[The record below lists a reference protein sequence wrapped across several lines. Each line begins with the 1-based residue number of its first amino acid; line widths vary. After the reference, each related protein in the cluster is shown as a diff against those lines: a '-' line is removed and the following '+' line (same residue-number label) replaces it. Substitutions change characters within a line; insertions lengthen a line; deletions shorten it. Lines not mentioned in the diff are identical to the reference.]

1 MWKDIL
7 HYGAGI
13 ALVAFGF
20 VGELGLFKS
29 VFTVGDPHGCLLAGA
44 AILGVGAK
52 ADTNTN
58 KLAAGLALLAFLL
71 APLALQANVAYAADM
86 VPAKAPIH
94 AKAALTDCSVTDC
107 SGFFAGANVAGIGTS
122 LDVLGSGVNQSL
134 FGGGGLIGAE
144 AEYQLWNGKYFV
156 SIGAIADLDMNVNG
170 TAISQNKFLGAVL
183 VKAGYGL
190 GAVFAPAPT
199 TGGAVLSQLQSA
211 LLTPYAT
218 LGAVPFGHQGW
229 ITGAGM
235 AFALSPAWLLTLDYL
250 HIAYKSGAVDGNAAL
265 QIQQSG
271 ADNIVKIGILRKLT
285 N

>member
-7 HYGAGI
+7 HYGGAG
-13 ALVAFGF
+13 ALVVLGLI
-20 VGELGLFKS
+20 GEAGLFKS
-29 VFTVGDPHGCLLAGA
+29 LFTVGDPHGCLVAGLAAFG
-44 AILGVGAK
+44 IGAK
-52 ADTNTN
+52 ADANTN
-58 KLAAGLALLAFLL
+58 KIAAGLAVLAFLL
-71 APLALQANVAYAADM
+71 APLALQGNVAYAADL

-156 SIGAIADLDMNVNG
+156 SIGTIADLDMNVNG

-265 QIQQSG
+265 QIQQSS
-271 ADNIVKIGILRKLT
+271 ADNIVKIGILRKIT